1 MASMNLVQNATA
13 AEKVLHTLAA
23 FEERPRWS
31 LHDLALRLGMPK
43 STAHR
48 HLAALRALDFVQQ
61 DPRDGCYLLG
71 RRVHALA
78 ATARNPDAL
87 IELARPILE
96 NLVRETGETAL
107 LTVQQ
112 GLHAVCIV
120 RVDTPHGVRLL
131 IEVGTASPLHLG
143 ASNSVL
149 LAFLPDV
156 ERSMILSQTV
166 IQPEARNRAEAEMQ
180 SIADAGYAY
189 SSEQLTPGAA
199 ALGVPIMD
207 VDGQVIAG
215 LSIGAPAYRFRWSHA
230 RSHLGRLRRAAASL
244 ATRLGA

>member
-1 MASMNLVQNATA
+1 MGDVQHITA
-13 AEKVLHTLAA
+13 AEKALHVLIA
-23 FEERPRWS
+23 FEERPRWA

-43 STAHR
+43 STTHR
-48 HLAALRALDFVQQ
+48 HLAALKTLDFVQQ

-78 ATARNPDAL
+78 AAARNPDAL
-87 IELARPILE
+87 VALAGPILHG
-96 NLVRETGETAL
+96 LVRETGETAL
-107 LTVQQ
+107 LTVQE
-112 GLHAVCIV
+112 GLHAVCIA
-120 RVDTPHGVRLL
+120 RVDTPQGVRLL

-166 IQPEARNRAEAEMQ
+166 IQPDERTKAEAEMRRV
-180 SIADAGYAY
+180 AAAGYAY

-199 ALGVPIMD
+199 ALGVPIRGD
-207 VDGQVIAG
+207 DGRVIAG

-230 RSHLGRLRRAAASL
+230 RAHLPALRRAAETL
-244 ATRLGA
+244 ARKLGA

>member
-1 MASMNLVQNATA
+1 MATPQNATA
-13 AEKVLHTLAA
+13 AEKVLHVLAA
-23 FEERPRWS
+23 FEQRPRWS
-31 LHDLALRLGMPK
+31 LQELASWLGIPK

-48 HLAALRALDFVQQ
+48 HLAALRSLDFVQQ

-87 IELARPILE
+87 VELARPVLHA
-96 NLVRETGETAL
+96 LVRDTGETAL

-112 GLHAVCIV
+112 GLHAVCIA
-120 RVDTPHGVRLL
+120 RVDTPQGVRLL

-166 IQPEARNRAEAEMQ
+166 IQPEERTRAETEMR
-180 SIADAGYAY
+180 SIAAAGYAY

-199 ALGVPIMD
+199 ALGVP
-207 VDGQVIAG
+207 VLGSNGEVIAG

-230 RSHLGRLRRAAASL
+230 RPHLAGLRHAADTL
-244 ATRLGA
+244 ARRLGA

>member
-1 MASMNLVQNATA
+1 MSVSHHTPA
-13 AEKVLHTLAA
+13 AEKVLHILAA

-31 LHDLALRLGMPK
+31 LHELADRLAIPK

-48 HLAALRALDFVQQ
+48 HLGALRTLDFVQQ
-61 DPRDGCYLLG
+61 DPRDGAYLLG

-78 ATARNPDAL
+78 AAARNLDAL
-87 IELARPILE
+87 VDLARPALHA
-96 NLVRETGETAL
+96 LVRETGETAL

-112 GLHAVCIV
+112 GLHSTCIA
-120 RVDTPHGVRLL
+120 RVDTPKGVRLL

-149 LAFLPDV
+149 LAFLPEV

-166 IQPEARNRAEAEMQ
+166 IQPEERNRAEAEM
-180 SIADAGYAY
+180 IAIARDGFAY

-199 ALGVPIMD
+199 ALGVP
-207 VDGQVIAG
+207 VLGSDGSVIAG
-215 LSIGAPAYRFRWSHA
+215 LSIGAPAYRFQWAHA
-230 RSHLGRLRRAAASL
+230 CPLLPGLRHAAEAL
-244 ATRLGA
+244 ARRLGT